1 MRHARTIC
9 AGGSDGRKYTL
20 HSYEPNS
27 AERATPG
34 DRDDRPG
41 LSVLE
46 TSEGLEVRVGANGGL
61 TVVSTGVTLALAEG
75 RAAAPA

>member
-1 MRHARTIC
+1 MRHVRTVRV
-9 AGGSDGRKYTL
+9 AGSDGREYTL
-20 HSYEPNS
+20 HSFEPTS

-46 TSEGLEVRVGANGGL
+46 TSEGLEVRVGANGEL
-61 TVVSTGVTLALAEG
+61 TVVSTGVTLALAE
-75 RAAAPA
+75 RRTAAPV